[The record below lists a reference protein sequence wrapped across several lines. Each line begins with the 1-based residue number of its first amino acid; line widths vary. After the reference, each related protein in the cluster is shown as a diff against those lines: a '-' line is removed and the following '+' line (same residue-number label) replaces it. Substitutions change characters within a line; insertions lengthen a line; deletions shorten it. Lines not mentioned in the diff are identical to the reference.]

1 MLRSLLFVCMR
12 VFEGQSMIKMHRT
25 SLSVLGRFLFGE
37 CEILFSSVFPLQPFQ
52 CSWYHV
58 FDMDPIKEAP
68 SKALY
73 VFWNRFLMKSNKY
86 LQTSLEHA
94 MNRACELPRPHASTR
109 LCSSPLCVSML
120 CFAAC
125 SQPSLPLMEPPME
138 LPSRW
143 RVGGGIEAHLLL
155 PLLRRHQS
163 RVLSNHDTYFAVSYL
178 DGSAYAKAS
187 ENDCVALFSWVCH
200 GFKNWFDSSVA
211 NPTHGH

>member
-1 MLRSLLFVCMR
+1 MLRSVCLYALCIAGAKHASDLTFCSWKVPLRRMRNPLLF
-12 VFEGQSMIKMHRT
+12 G
-25 SLSVLGRFLFGE
+25 
-37 CEILFSSVFPLQPFQ
+37 FSSSNSPFSAPDTMCLIWTRLKMLQGIVRILK
-52 CSWYHV
+52 SVSH
-58 FDMDPIKEAP
+58 
-68 SKALY
+68 
-73 VFWNRFLMKSNKY
+73 WNQINIYKHRWSMRI
-86 LQTSLEHA
+86 
-94 MNRACELPRPHASTR
+94 MNRACELPRPHTSTR
-109 LCSSPLCVSML
+109 LCNCSRCVSML

-125 SQPSLPLMEPPME
+125 SQPSLPLIEPPME

>member
-1 MLRSLLFVCMR
+1 
-12 VFEGQSMIKMHRT
+12 
-25 SLSVLGRFLFGE
+25 
-37 CEILFSSVFPLQPFQ
+37 
-52 CSWYHV
+52 
-58 FDMDPIKEAP
+58 MDPIKEAP
-68 SKALY
+68 RHCAYSEIGFSL
-73 VFWNRFLMKSNKY
+73 KSNKY

-94 MNRACELPRPHASTR
+94 MNRACELPRPHTSTR
-109 LCSSPLCVSML
+109 LCSSSLCVSML

-200 GFKNWFDSSVA
+200 GFKNWFGSSVA

>member
-1 MLRSLLFVCMR
+1 
-12 VFEGQSMIKMHRT
+12 
-25 SLSVLGRFLFGE
+25 
-37 CEILFSSVFPLQPFQ
+37 
-52 CSWYHV
+52 
-58 FDMDPIKEAP
+58 
-68 SKALY
+68 
-73 VFWNRFLMKSNKY
+73 
-86 LQTSLEHA
+86 
-94 MNRACELPRPHASTR
+94 
-109 LCSSPLCVSML
+109 
-120 CFAAC
+120 
-125 SQPSLPLMEPPME
+125 MEPPME

-200 GFKNWFDSSVA
+200 GFKNWFGSSVA